1 MLPIP
6 VEQFSCRA
14 FQTLLH
20 DKFGISDKLNWRSI
34 LRPER
39 PDTASS
45 VASRASNVDAP
56 ADGGRRGS
64 RLSIRAGGGA
74 GAVSAAAGA
83 LL

>member
-1 MLPIP
+1 MTNL
-6 VEQFSCRA
+6 A
-14 FQTLLH
+14 N
-20 DKFGISDKLNWRSI
+20 SDKLNWRSI

-74 GAVSAAAGA
+74 GALSTAAGV
-83 LL
+83 LLCGFPPLTF